1 MKELLEEYNKNAKE
15 LMKAMQDG
23 KSDDT
28 CLVIGFHNGKPA
40 FDLNGNPIVL
50 RVLAK
55 NVEQMI
61 DESLKQLDEKQNALL
76 SIDAVSDI
84 QKIMKSF
91 LEADD
96 NNSASN

>member
-28 CLVIGFHNGKPA
+28 YLVIGFHNGKPV

-50 RVLAK
+50 QVLAK

-76 SIDAVSDI
+76 SIEAVSDI

-96 NNSASN
+96 DNATSH